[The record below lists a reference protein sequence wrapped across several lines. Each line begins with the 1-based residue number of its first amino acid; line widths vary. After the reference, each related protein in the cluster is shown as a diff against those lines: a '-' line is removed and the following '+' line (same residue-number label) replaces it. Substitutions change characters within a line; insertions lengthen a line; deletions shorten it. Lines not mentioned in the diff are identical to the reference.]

1 MKISQVLDKQLF
13 NPCINAIGELCI
25 WVVKSLKVINTRND
39 ACINDWLQLFN
50 WMRRFEIYWVH
61 FACHPYRYIPL
72 ISSLGYVL
80 YATLCELAEWPWTV
94 RWSLTDACP
103 LDFVVCSN
111 WWCDIHG
118 RPSHTDVKCECCN
131 EMNYF
136 HCHFAGQETTG
147 NHLSFTLQQICR
159 YPEVLKKWVVFAF
172 GLERDDAKA
181 SCING
186 AIVKMEGL
194 CVTVGRMIRRWNTF
208 QSAPPPRTLYPPP
221 SKT

>member
-1 MKISQVLDKQLF
+1 MCYTPLCVSWRIDLGPCDGASQ
-13 NPCINAIGELCI
+13 
-25 WVVKSLKVINTRND
+25 
-39 ACINDWLQLFN
+39 
-50 WMRRFEIYWVH
+50 MRVH
-61 FACHPYRYIPL
+61 SILWFAQ
-72 ISSLGYVL
+72 
-80 YATLCELAEWPWTV
+80 
-94 RWSLTDACP
+94 TD
-103 LDFVVCSN
+103 
-111 WWCDIHG
+111 
-118 RPSHTDVKCECCN
+118 DVTYMVGHHIQTYKCECCN

-208 QSAPPPRTLYPPP
+208 QSAPPPRNLYPPP